1 MFQITVS
8 NKATRSAKRLPQ
20 HFKSRIMELL
30 LTLRENP
37 TPAENYDVK
46 KLQGEKDTFRIRLG
60 DIRVVYEI
68 EWNEKII
75 KILVIEHRGKAYS
88 T

>member
-1 MFQITVS
+1 
-8 NKATRSAKRLPQ
+8 
-20 HFKSRIMELL
+20 MELL

-46 KLQGEKDTFRIRLG
+46 KLKGEKDTFRVRLG

-68 EWNEKII
+68 DWNEKII
-75 KILVIEHRGKAYS
+75 KILLIEHRGKAYA